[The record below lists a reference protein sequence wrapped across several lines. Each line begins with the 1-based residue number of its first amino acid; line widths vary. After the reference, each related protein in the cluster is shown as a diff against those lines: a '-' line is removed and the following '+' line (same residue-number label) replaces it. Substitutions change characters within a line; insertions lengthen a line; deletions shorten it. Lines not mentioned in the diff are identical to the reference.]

1 MNRLNPRVE
10 LQFDL
15 EQQIMLTWQTKED
28 LETFLEAYMD
38 GPKPMTEDQTHNLV
52 YGIACMHDLRCSKAF
67 SLYEKLL
74 KAYKEELEGVRM
86 AAYNKAI
93 QDASDRVAALSDY
106 PVATLQ
112 TEPFRDRAVKAIL
125 NLKESND
132 S

>member
-1 MNRLNPRVE
+1 MSGLSPRVE

-15 EQQIMLTWQTKED
+15 EQQIMLAWQTKED

-52 YGIACMHDLRCSKAF
+52 YGIACMHDLRCNKAF
-67 SLYEKLL
+67 HLYEKLL
-74 KAYKEELEGVRM
+74 KAYKEELEGVRTQ
-86 AAYNKAI
+86 AYNQAI

-112 TEPFRDRAVKAIL
+112 TESFRDRAVKAIL
-125 NLKESND
+125 NLRESND